1 MKQIIPD
8 KRELDKYHVF
18 PDEKRLNKGPVV
30 IVECIE
36 DIPCD
41 VCESGCPLGIICIGK
56 PITNIPTVDHDKCTG
71 CKICIT
77 SCPGLAIF
85 VVDKSFSKKEA
96 VISIPYEYLPIPKK
110 GSLVKATN
118 RYGMIITEG
127 KVLEVSSAKDHTII
141 VSIVIP
147 KQFIHEV
154 RSIKRWKNEEK

>member
-1 MKQIIPD
+1 MKKIIPD

-18 PDEKRLNKGPVV
+18 PNEKRLSKGPVV

-36 DIPCD
+36 EIPCD
-41 VCESGCPLGIICIGK
+41 VCESGCPLDVIRVGK
-56 PITNIPTVDHDKCTG
+56 EIVSIPKVNHDKCTG
-71 CKICIT
+71 CKMCIT

-96 VISIPYEYLPIPKK
+96 VISFPFEYLPVPKK

-118 RYGMIITEG
+118 RYGEIITEG
-127 KVLEVSSAKDHTII
+127 KVLEVSPAKDHTII

-147 KQFIHEV
+147 IEFIHQV
-154 RSIKRWKNEEK
+154 RSIKRCKNE